1 MAVLGAEFGA
11 DPGEGGG
18 EAAAV
23 VGQHVGEA
31 EGDGGGGLT
40 EEGDGALLGLV
51 VFDGEVD
58 GAGAPVNGDVEV
70 ALPPFAVG
78 GLQLGQV
85 LDVDMDE
92 AEVVVLELA
101 LATFGPV
108 RGRRWPPAQSFGPQ
122 DAQDAPDAVAVEVRQ
137 EMADHEGEVVEG
149 EVGRLAQG
157 ADHGALL
164 VGGLPGQLM
173 RPGGV
178 IEAVVRAA
186 LAPLAD
192 GLGADD
198 GGGAGIGVDLQ
209 HGSSPVQLGG
219 PEALKAI
226 GVLYNRQPNWVP
238 TMLRDQT
245 VRPDLRL
252 GRKAVIGGPS

>member
-122 DAQDAPDAVAVEVRQ
+122 DAPDAVAVEVRQ
-137 EMADHEGEVVEG
+137 EMADHEGEVVEA
-149 EVGRLAQG
+149 VG
-157 ADHGALL
+157 
-164 VGGLPGQLM
+164 
-173 RPGGV
+173 
-178 IEAVVRAA
+178 AA
-186 LAPLAD
+186 
-192 GLGADD
+192 
-198 GGGAGIGVDLQ
+198 
-209 HGSSPVQLGG
+209 
-219 PEALKAI
+219 
-226 GVLYNRQPNWVP
+226 
-238 TMLRDQT
+238 
-245 VRPDLRL
+245 
-252 GRKAVIGGPS
+252 GRSDR